1 MENPQ
6 PNPLNIGEFKPV
18 SVSENSESIFNS
30 KNFLIL
36 FLLFLL
42 TLSFLGINFFDFVAN
57 IFDKIME
64 VLKPVLS
71 QSVSIFNSSAGTL
84 INTSADAIQDV
95 TQATG
100 DIAAGSLQSVGN
112 LLIKSSNDINKNMP
126 TISGPLNISTSQT
139 QSPSQHLDNAVNT
152 SSPPKT
158 EEPKPNATTSPIQTT
173 SPNKG
178 SWCLV
183 GDFKDQR
190 GCVEM
195 REHDKCMSG
204 QVYPSQSLCLNPNL
218 SQNKNP

>member
-1 MENPQ
+1 MENPQPAIQ

-30 KNFLIL
+30 KNFLIF
-36 FLLFLL
+36 FLLFI
-42 TLSFLGINFFDFVAN
+42 LSLSLLGINFFDFVGN
-57 IFDKIME
+57 VFDKVME

-95 TQATG
+95 AQVTG
-100 DIAAGSLQSVGN
+100 DVAAGSLHSVGD
-112 LLIKSSNDINKNMP
+112 LLIKSSNDINKHTP
-126 TISGPLNISTSQT
+126 YKPLDI
-139 QSPSQHLDNAVNT
+139 AVNT
-152 SSPPKT
+152 SPPPKT
-158 EEPKPNATTSPIQTT
+158 EEPKPNATTSPIQTA
-173 SPNKG
+173 SSNKG

-204 QVYPSQSLCLNPNL
+204 QVYPSQSLCLNPTL

>member
-6 PNPLNIGEFKPV
+6 PAIQPNPLNVAEFHPV
-18 SVSENSESIFNS
+18 SVSESSESIFNS
-30 KNFLIL
+30 KNFLIF
-36 FLLFLL
+36 FLLFI
-42 TLSFLGINFFDFVAN
+42 LSLSLLGINFFDFIGT
-57 IFDKIME
+57 IFDKVME

-95 TQATG
+95 TQITG
-100 DIAAGSLQSVGN
+100 DVAAGSLHSVGN
-112 LLIKSSNDINKNMP
+112 LLIKSSNDINQNMP
-126 TISGPLNISTSQT
+126 RIGGPLDIS
-139 QSPSQHLDNAVNT
+139 PHLDAAVNT
-152 SSPPKT
+152 SPAPKT

-173 SPNKG
+173 TANKG

-183 GDFKDQR
+183 GDFKEQR

-204 QVYPSQSLCLNPNL
+204 QVYPSQSVCLNPNL
-218 SQNKNP
+218 SQNKRP

>member
-30 KNFLIL
+30 KNFLIF
-36 FLLFLL
+36 FLLFI
-42 TLSFLGINFFDFVAN
+42 LSLSLLGINFFDFVGN
-57 IFDKIME
+57 VFDKVME

-95 TQATG
+95 AQVTG
-100 DIAAGSLQSVGN
+100 DVAAGSLHSVGD
-112 LLIKSSNDINKNMP
+112 LLIKSSNDINKHTP
-126 TISGPLNISTSQT
+126 YKPLDI
-139 QSPSQHLDNAVNT
+139 AVNT
-152 SSPPKT
+152 SPAPKT

-173 SPNKG
+173 TQNKG

-204 QVYPSQSLCLNPNL
+204 QVYPSQSVCLNPNL